1 MKNSIYVL
9 FLLLLFSC
17 RKIGMKNQLLDFDGK
32 WNLVEQHIEILH
44 TNGEVSMDTTLYDC
58 GFFNF
63 SKFTRKEKKNYEKA
77 DYTEGETK
85 GMVECEYY
93 YVTTDNSTLQI
104 GSNVDHTIIKS
115 TRMVIWSV
123 EHIPLLK
130 PKFYMGRSEWQVIE
144 HDNKK
149 MELVFEEPGGTVDVY
164 SNTYTFK
171 LERP

>member
-1 MKNSIYVL
+1 
-9 FLLLLFSC
+9 
-17 RKIGMKNQLLDFDGK
+17 MKNQLLDFDGK

-93 YVTTDNSTLQI
+93 YVSTDNSTLQI

-130 PKFYMGRSEWQVIE
+130 PKFYMGRSEWEVME
-144 HDNKK
+144 HDNEK
-149 MELVFEEPGGTVDVY
+149 MELIFVKPGATVDVY
-164 SNTYTFK
+164 SETYTFK